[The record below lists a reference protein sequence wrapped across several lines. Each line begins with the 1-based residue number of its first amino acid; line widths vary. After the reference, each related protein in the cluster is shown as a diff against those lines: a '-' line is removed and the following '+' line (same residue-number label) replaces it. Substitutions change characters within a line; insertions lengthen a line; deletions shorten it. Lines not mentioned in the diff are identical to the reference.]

1 MNCIDRF
8 TDQIM
13 DFCMHQFIDC
23 IEQFMNYMDQFMDQ
37 MNVLH
42 GFLVWI
48 DSWVLY
54 ESNNW
59 II

>member
-1 MNCIDRF
+1 MNCVDRF

-23 IEQFMNYMDQFMDQ
+23 IEQFMNCKDQFMDQ

-48 DSWVLY
+48 DSWVLHK
-54 ESNNW
+54 
-59 II
+59 